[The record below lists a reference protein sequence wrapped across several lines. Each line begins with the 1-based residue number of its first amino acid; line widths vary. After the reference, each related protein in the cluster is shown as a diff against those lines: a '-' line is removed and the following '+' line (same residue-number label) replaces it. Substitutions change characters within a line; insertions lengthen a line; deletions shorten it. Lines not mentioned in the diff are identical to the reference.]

1 MSEEK
6 FLKECQ
12 EVVSNFQHLF
22 LIDGTLPIDFFEFIF
37 NFDINHQNNT
47 FFKSDSYYMSL
58 FIYPNYLSIPRYK
71 YEFDK
76 DSNRTKIIEV
86 SPYTFNAMPLEARF
100 DYSKTSKDSLLDLY
114 NFLIEGILFLFKEFL
129 AKNKMTKEKELFELF
144 KELNML
150 FKNTSSYQG
159 ILPIEIKK
167 WIKN

>member
-1 MSEEK
+1 MLEEI

-12 EVVSNFQHLF
+12 EVISKFQHLF

-71 YEFDK
+71 YNFDK
-76 DSNRTKIIEV
+76 DLNRTKIIEV
-86 SPYTFNAMPLEARF
+86 SPYIFNAMPLEARF
-100 DYSKTSKDSLLDLY
+100 DYSRTSKDSLLHLY

-129 AKNKMTKEKELFELF
+129 VKNNMIKENEVFEIF
-144 KELNML
+144 RELNML
-150 FKNTSSYQG
+150 FRNTASYQS
-159 ILPIEIKK
+159 ILPIKILKDE
-167 WIKN
+167 